1 MPRDGVIHRLFGRPT
16 RFAVSARS
24 VTGME
29 STRRE
34 IIERLKDLTQPT
46 GQEEQLEVNY
56 PDARVHIPVKQALAV
71 AGVIVVVIAV
81 WVFIGS
87 RGSSADFVAS
97 GDFSAVAAV
106 PAEEPAGELV
116 VSVVGAVTEPGL
128 LTLPAG
134 ARVADAL
141 AQVQT
146 LPEADLVALNQ
157 AQLLVDGQQVVVPAV
172 GPTGPS
178 VAGGGEGGGKVS
190 LNSADATELS
200 TLNGVGE
207 ATAAAIIAHRESIGG
222 FTALEQLLDVKGIG
236 PAKYE
241 KISGDISL

>member
-1 MPRDGVIHRLFGRPT
+1 
-16 RFAVSARS
+16 
-24 VTGME
+24 ME

-34 IIERLKDLTQPT
+34 IIDRLKDLTQPT
-46 GQEEQLEVNY
+46 GQEEQLEVDY
-56 PDARVHIPVKQALAV
+56 PDARVHIPIKQALAV
-71 AGVIVVVIAV
+71 AGVIVVVIAA
-81 WVFIGS
+81 WVLIGG
-87 RGSSADFVAS
+87 RDSSDASFAADGEFA
-97 GDFSAVAAV
+97 AVAAV
-106 PAEEPAGELV
+106 PSSEEAAGELV
-116 VSVVGAVTEPGL
+116 VSVVGAVSQPEL

-134 ARVADAL
+134 SRVADAL

-172 GPTGPS
+172 GAPAGAGA
-178 VAGGGEGGGKVS
+178 VDAGGSKVS
-190 LNSADATELS
+190 LNSADAVELT